1 MNKSYWER
9 RRLAFRM
16 SAPAGLG
23 HIPTAALPPQGVSH
37 GNEQSLSEA
46 SDREGQGKAQ

>member
-1 MNKSYWER
+1 MNKSFWER
-9 RRLAFRM
+9 NRRLWASM
-16 SAPAGLG
+16 SAQAG

-37 GNEQSLSEA
+37 GNEPRLSQA